1 MATLNRV
8 ELIGYLGT
16 DPEVRFVNS
25 SGTVG
30 KVKVA
35 SFRLSTRDNF
45 TGKGG
50 ETQNKTEWHNVVC
63 WARLA
68 DLVENYTAK
77 GSQIYVSGRLRTR
90 EWIDSEGKTIS
101 RAEVVAENVQLLGP
115 RPQRVGSITAEPQI
129 PSAPA
134 DPSDDMP
141 F

>member
-8 ELIGYLGT
+8 ELIGNIGT

-35 SFRLSTRDNF
+35 SFRLSTRDVF

-50 ETQNKTEWHNVVC
+50 ESQNKTEWHNIVC

-68 DLVENYTAK
+68 ELVENYTAK

-90 EWIDSEGKTIS
+90 EWIDSEGKTLS
-101 RAEVVAENVQLLGP
+101 RAEVVAENVQLLGQ
-115 RPQRVGSITAEPQI
+115 RPQRVGSITAEPQRQPI
-129 PSAPA
+129 TTVE
-134 DPSDDMP
+134 DL
-141 F
+141 